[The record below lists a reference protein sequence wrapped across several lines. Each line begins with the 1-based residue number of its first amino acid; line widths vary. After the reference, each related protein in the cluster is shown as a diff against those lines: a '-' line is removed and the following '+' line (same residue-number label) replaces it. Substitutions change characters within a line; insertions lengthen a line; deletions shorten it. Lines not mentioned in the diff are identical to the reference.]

1 MVKNTVDPATG
12 MVTVRAAMPNDD
24 ELLWPGTL
32 VNVQTTVRTEDAV
45 IVPSDAV
52 QASQQGPFVFV
63 VRDNIA
69 TVTPVTVARLLGA
82 ETVIESGLA
91 GGDVVVT
98 DGHL

>member
-1 MVKNTVDPATG
+1 
-12 MVTVRAAMPNDD
+12 
-24 ELLWPGTL
+24 
-32 VNVQTTVRTEDAV
+32 
-45 IVPSDAV
+45 
-52 QASQQGPFVFV
+52 VFV

-98 DGHL
+98 DGHFACGHP